1 MHLCKKKLSR
11 KKENVRKNSIFIL
24 RTFPLL
30 SISLGS
36 FDWIE
41 IGRQESRYF
50 IILDWAWKTKSPVKE
65 GYLFLT
71 LAKDFF
77 TMDKKAL
84 ANFFMGIDLSK

>member
-1 MHLCKKKLSR
+1 MQEEAFKK
-11 KKENVRKNSIFIL
+11 KKENVRKNNIFIL

-50 IILDWAWKTKSPVKE
+50 IILDWAWKTKLPVNE
-65 GYLFLT
+65 GHFGLFL
-71 LAKDFF
+71 
-77 TMDKKAL
+77 AL
-84 ANFFMGIDLSK
+84 ARDFLKMDIG